1 MILELLKNTC
11 KSLEEHNIQY
21 MISGSIALNTYAIPR
36 MTRDIDIIIELEE
49 RMIDEFIS
57 LFPDCYYDTATI
69 KDAIKTEGMF
79 NIIDHHTGFKIDFI
93 IRKNNEYHNLA
104 FSRRKRI
111 KEFETWIWVIS
122 IEDLIISKI
131 IWIQE
136 YQSDRQIFD
145 IQNLLLNTE
154 KDAEYITK
162 WCSKLKLNTFDL
174 FNNV

>member
-49 RMIDEFIS
+49 SMINKFIS
-57 LFPDCYYDTATI
+57 LFPDCYYD
-69 KDAIKTEGMF
+69 
-79 NIIDHHTGFKIDFI
+79 IDFI

-104 FSRRKRI
+104 FNRRKRI
-111 KEFETWIWVIS
+111 KEFDTWIWVIS

-131 IWIQE
+131 NWIQE

-154 KDAEYITK
+154 KDSEYIKK

-174 FNNV
+174 FNNE